1 VTFAEF
7 TFSKLLHLFNELV
20 SHLLLLLYAALSPT
34 QAFADTFDSAN
45 DLDLQILAMVQQNE
59 VLNNAAFCAASCAP
73 LYFPPPQQQQQQHFL
88 PLPTSWN
95 PLMAP
100 MHMHM
105 PLPVLAQNKPT
116 VKHTVSDS
124 TTPSQA
130 AAAATAEYY
139 SCTSPQTSCDDSGSD
154 SDRSR
159 NNSNASCSSTDE
171 CDFECSSSS
180 TTSSSSTS
188 GGVKRKRSK
197 GGDEELNFS
206 RQRNKEYS
214 KNWRSKKRMQEEAL
228 KQELNELRAFKALVE
243 GSLDMMST
251 HTGSSSSNSEHTF
264 TYASPGFLRM
274 LNIEP
279 QHLVGNA
286 LTAVVHEP
294 DVALVQCSFKQLT
307 IDSTKPVDVTYRL
320 KHPITG
326 ALTVVESTL
335 RTSEQ
340 GVLMVTRL
348 R

>member
-1 VTFAEF
+1 
-7 TFSKLLHLFNELV
+7 
-20 SHLLLLLYAALSPT
+20 LLLLLFASLSPT

-59 VLNNAAFCAASCAP
+59 ALNNAAFCAASCAP
-73 LYFPPPQQQQQQHFL
+73 LYGFPPQQQQQHFL
-88 PLPTSWN
+88 PLPTSWS

-100 MHMHM
+100 MPMHM

-116 VKHTVSDS
+116 VKHKAA
-124 TTPSQA
+124 TTASQA

-139 SCTSPQTSCDDSGSD
+139 CTSPQTSCDDSGSD

-171 CDFECSSSS
+171 CDFECSSSNN
-180 TTSSSSTS
+180 TSSSSNS
-188 GGVKRKRSK
+188 GGLKRKRTK

-228 KQELNELRAFKALVE
+228 KQELNDLRAFKALVE

-251 HTGSSSSNSEHTF
+251 HTGTSSSSSEHTF

-286 LTAVVHEP
+286 LTAVVYEP

-320 KHPITG
+320 KNPITG

>member
-1 VTFAEF
+1 LL
-7 TFSKLLHLFNELV
+7 FSTLSISV
-20 SHLLLLLYAALSPT
+20 SY

-59 VLNNAAFCAASCAP
+59 ALNTAAFCAASCAP
-73 LYFPPPQQQQQQHFL
+73 LYFPPPQQQQQFL
-88 PLPTSWN
+88 PLPPSWS

-100 MHMHM
+100 MPIHM
-105 PLPVLAQNKPT
+105 PLPVLAQSNSTANKAE
-116 VKHTVSDS
+116 S
-124 TTPSQA
+124 TPSQA
-130 AAAATAEYY
+130 AAAASAGYY
-139 SCTSPQTSCDDSGSD
+139 TCTSPQTSCDDSGSD

-159 NNSNASCSSTDE
+159 NNSNASSTDDCE
-171 CDFECSSSS
+171 FECSSSS
-180 TTSSSSTS
+180 NSSHN
-188 GGVKRKRSK
+188 GAGVKRKRSK
-197 GGDEELNFS
+197 GGDDELSFS

-228 KQELNELRAFKALVE
+228 KQELSELRAFKALVE

-251 HTGSSSSNSEHTF
+251 HSTCSSSSGSSEHTF
-264 TYASPGFLRM
+264 TYASPGFQRM

-279 QHLVGNA
+279 RHLVGSA
-286 LTAVVHEP
+286 LTAVVYEP
-294 DVALVQCSFKQLT
+294 DIALVQCSFKQLA
-307 IDSTKPVDVTYRL
+307 IDSSKPVDVTYRL

-326 ALTVVESTL
+326 VLTVVESTL